1 MDDRRAAACLGLVI
15 GHERLGGD
23 ILAGQVAIAGRSR
36 ENTVAEDGVSQFEW
50 LEQVRIFASIHGILL
65 LKSSLLF

>member
-1 MDDRRAAACLGLVI
+1 MAADSK
-15 GHERLGGD
+15 RF
-23 ILAGQVAIAGRSR
+23 GQAQRVAAVV
-36 ENTVAEDGVSQFEW
+36 EQFEW